1 MLDTFLVEKQTKM
14 LNIIYEDFCPK
25 KITPICPKRNTETNN
40 YMEPTFF
47 HSDKIK
53 AQVNA
58 PYFFQNQ
65 EAEKNVKNENYR
77 RSIWNTKN

>member
-1 MLDTFLVEKQTKM
+1 
-14 LNIIYEDFCPK
+14 
-25 KITPICPKRNTETNN
+25 
-40 YMEPTFF
+40 MEPTFF

-65 EAEKNVKNENYR
+65 EAEKNIKNKNDR